1 MKMEPHGQARGTFYS
16 GFHPSPWGGIPVPEG
31 PFIPGQARVF
41 LGTGITFF
49 TAFLLIALEGT
60 GLYAEGTT
68 PSMSEAFVTIS
79 FQRGKSLKEQGW
91 EEKIYNEPVRY
102 DVVGEEKEP
111 CLRARSDAAASMI
124 YKRID
129 YDPAEYPLLRW
140 SWKLEQLPDK
150 GRENTA
156 SHNDYGARVYV
167 IFPGWTFLTSYL
179 LEYVWDNETS
189 PGTIKPS
196 PSGSPRVKHIVVNS
210 GTKDMGKWVAVGR
223 NIVKDYEKA
232 FGKKPDRRVGA
243 IGLMTDADNTSS
255 KAEAYYGPV
264 MIGK

>member
-1 MKMEPHGQARGTFYS
+1 M
-16 GFHPSPWGGIPVPEG
+16 GGIPVPESS
-31 PFIPGQARVF
+31 FTTGQARGIM
-41 LGTGITFF
+41 GTGITVLA
-49 TAFLLIALEGT
+49 AFLLISLKGT
-60 GLYAEGTT
+60 GLYAEGTR
-68 PSMSEAFVTIS
+68 PSTGEAFFTIS
-79 FQRGKSLKEQGW
+79 FQKGKSLKEQGW

-102 DVVGEEKEP
+102 EVVGEEKGP

-129 YDPAEYPLLRW
+129 YDAAEYPLLRW

-150 GRENTA
+150 GRENTV

-179 LEYVWDNETS
+179 LEYVWDNKTS
-189 PGTIKPS
+189 PGTIKAG

-210 GTKDMGKWVAVGR
+210 GTKDLGKWVAVER

-264 MIGK
+264 TIGK